1 MIDEKRLIEELE
13 NLKAK
18 TLIFKSDILFNNA
31 IDTAIDTVKK
41 QPKVNEWIKV
51 EKAYK
56 KVCRQLAEKTIAPKE
71 YWEKWGMKD
80 D

>member
-1 MIDEKRLIEELE
+1 MIDEKKLIDDLE

-18 TLIFKSDILFNNA
+18 TIIFKSDLTFNNA
-31 IDTAIDTVKK
+31 IDTAIDTVKE
-41 QPKVNEWIKV
+41 QPKVNELIKF

-71 YWEKWGMKD
+71 YWEKWGMED
-80 D
+80 E

>member
-1 MIDEKRLIEELE
+1 MINEKRLIDDLE

-18 TLIFKSDILFNNA
+18 TIIMPADIVFNNA
-31 IDTAIDTVKK
+31 IKIAIDTVNK
-41 QPKVNEWIKV
+41 QPKVNELIKV

-71 YWEKWGMKD
+71 YWEKWGMED